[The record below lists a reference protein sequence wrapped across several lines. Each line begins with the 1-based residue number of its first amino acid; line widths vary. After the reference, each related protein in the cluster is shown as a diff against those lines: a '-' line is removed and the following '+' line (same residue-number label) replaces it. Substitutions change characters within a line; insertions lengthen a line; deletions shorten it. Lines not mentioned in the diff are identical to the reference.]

1 MHNAIRNII
10 SDQSFLARSVF
21 RNKKQVDSTIHTAA
35 ALFRVSFREIKIGS
49 LFKTRFSITL
59 VLSVKDYLPLINT
72 SSSYER
78 TAVVFKTIFSE
89 SKKRKKEIKHSVF
102 GEPSG
107 VVSHLVDEIRK

>member
-1 MHNAIRNII
+1 M
-10 SDQSFLARSVF
+10 
-21 RNKKQVDSTIHTAA
+21 
-35 ALFRVSFREIKIGS
+35 
-49 LFKTRFSITL
+49 
-59 VLSVKDYLPLINT
+59 INT